1 MERVLPPFEA
11 RQLRNALGRFPTGV
25 TVITTR
31 TSDGKREG
39 LTANSFAALS
49 LDPPLV
55 LWSLGSRSKSLPS
68 FQRAGRFVINVLGA
82 DQAELSH
89 RFATPSED
97 KFEGLDIPTG
107 LGGCPLLPEAL
118 ACFECET
125 HRSIELGDHW
135 LFVGCVMRFGFREG
149 APLAFHAGKYGS
161 VAASPGPY
169 AKSDLDA
176 IWGGLG

>member
-11 RQLRNALGRFPTGV
+11 RQLRDALGRFPTGV

-31 TSDGKREG
+31 TPDGKQEG

-55 LWSLGSRSKSLPS
+55 LWSLGSGSKSLAS
-68 FQRAGRFVINVLGA
+68 FRRAGQFVINVLGA
-82 DQAELSH
+82 DHGHLSH
-89 RFATPSED
+89 RFATPRES
-97 KFEGLDIPTG
+97 KFEGVETQAG
-107 LGGCPLLPEAL
+107 VGGCPMLCDAL

-125 HRSIELGDHW
+125 HRAIELGDHW
-135 LFVGCVMRFGFREG
+135 LFIGRVLRFGFREG
-149 APLAFHAGKYGS
+149 APLAFHAGQYGT
-161 VAASPGPY
+161 VAAAPRPD
-169 AKSDLDA
+169 ARSDLDA

>member
-1 MERVLPPFEA
+1 MQRVLPPFEA

-31 TSDGKREG
+31 TPDGRREG

-55 LWSLGSRSKSLPS
+55 VWSLNSGSKSLAG
-68 FQRAGRFVINVLGA
+68 FQRAGQFAINVLGA
-82 DQAELSH
+82 HQADLSH
-89 RFATPSED
+89 HFARSSED
-97 KFEGLDIPTG
+97 KFEGLNVHAG
-107 LGGCPLLPEAL
+107 LGECPLLQDAL

-125 HRSIELGDHW
+125 HRAIELGDHW
-135 LFVGCVMRFGFREG
+135 LFVGRVMRFGFREG
-149 APLAFHAGKYGS
+149 ALLAFHAGKYAS
-161 VAASPGPY
+161 VAAAPGAY